1 MTDALATPAWPVI
14 DYKTVS
20 ARLDISPASKVITL
34 DGVVIGTFGAE
45 MDDGS
50 RVWTACLTDVLGHR
64 GGIVQHR
71 IPTDAIRLTTNKV
84 VDILRRHFP
93 DVDHGPIS
101 LDATEGEMN
110 EIRSGAR
117 TALHIPYNSAKHS
130 RTACRP
136 GRKARISIFSAPKGR
151 KRPVDAEI
159 VSVRKVT
166 RAEALA
172 ANRLLEFRHP
182 SVKAFAEVTF
192 TLVPPADAH
201 QQQSPEDAMSAKAA
215 PAPSKPR
222 ETQATIMAWKRET
235 FGPSRPM
242 RTMARAAE
250 EAAELFRAITSD
262 AAPEKIVEEAADTAL
277 ILADI
282 GELLRL
288 NDWLFMTRAPMIRR
302 PAKLAGY
309 VLTHLGTL
317 SGELDAYT
325 DGDGVSDTLA
335 HTTACA
341 LLRAVIGGL
350 EELCGC
356 YGHSL
361 RDAIDAKMAVNRTRK
376 WNPDGTGHGYHRGA
390 A

>member
-1 MTDALATPAWPVI
+1 MTDTSLTPAWPAI
-14 DYKTVS
+14 DYKAVS
-20 ARLDISPASKVITL
+20 ARLNISPASKVITL
-34 DGVVIGTFGAE
+34 DGVVIGTFGTE
-45 MDDGS
+45 LDDGT
-50 RVWTACLTDVLGHR
+50 RVWVAHLTDVLGHR

-71 IPTDAIRLTTNKV
+71 IPTDAMKAATYKV

-93 DVDHGPIS
+93 DADHGPIS

-110 EIRSGAR
+110 EIRRGER
-117 TALHIPYNSAKHS
+117 TVLHLPYNAAKHD

-172 ANRLLEFRHP
+172 ANRLLEFRHQ

-192 TLVPPADAH
+192 TLATPADAH
-201 QQQSPEDAMSAKAA
+201 QQQPPEDAMPAKAA

-235 FGPSRPM
+235 FGPSSPM
-242 RTMARAAE
+242 RTLARAAE

-262 AAPEKIVEEAADTAL
+262 APPEKIVEEAADVAL

-288 NDWLFMTRAPMIRR
+288 TDWLFLPSAPMLRR
-302 PAKLAGY
+302 PTKLAGY

-317 SGELDAYT
+317 VREVDDYT
-325 DGDGVSDTLA
+325 DGDGSQPNA
-335 HTTACA
+335 HTTACG

-356 YGHSL
+356 YSHSL
-361 RDAIDAKMAVNRTRK
+361 RDAVDSKMAVNRTRK
-376 WNPDGTGHGYHRGA
+376 WTPDGTGHAYHRGA

>member
-1 MTDALATPAWPVI
+1 MTDAPTTPAWPVI
-14 DYKTVS
+14 DYKAVA
-20 ARLDISPASKVITL
+20 ARLNISPASKVITL
-34 DGVVIGTFGAE
+34 DGVVIGTFGTE
-45 MDDGS
+45 MDDGT
-50 RVWTACLTDVLGHR
+50 RVWVAHLTDVLGHR

-71 IPTDAIRLTTNKV
+71 IPTDAIKATTHKV
-84 VDILRRHFP
+84 VEIIRRHFP
-93 DVDHGPIS
+93 DTDHGPIS

-117 TALHIPYNSAKHS
+117 TVLHIPYNAAKHG

-136 GRKARISIFSAPKGR
+136 GRKARISIFAAPKGR
-151 KRPVDAEI
+151 KRPVEAEI
-159 VSVRKVT
+159 VSARKVT
-166 RAEALA
+166 RTQALA

-192 TLVPPADAH
+192 SLAPPADAP

-215 PAPSKPR
+215 PVPPKPR

-235 FGPSRPM
+235 FGPSSPM
-242 RTMARAAE
+242 RTLARAAE

-262 AAPEKIVEEAADTAL
+262 APPEKIVEEAADTAL

-288 NDWLFMTRAPMIRR
+288 TDWLFVPRAPMIRR
-302 PAKLAGY
+302 PTKLAGY
-309 VLTHLGTL
+309 VLGHLGNLTR
-317 SGELDAYT
+317 ELDDYT
-325 DGDGVSDTLA
+325 DGGDPRAST

-341 LLRAVIGGL
+341 LLGVVIGGL

-361 RDAIDAKMAVNRTRK
+361 RDAIDSKMAINRTRK
-376 WNPDGTGHGYHRGA
+376 WNPDGTGHAYHRA
-390 A
+390 AV